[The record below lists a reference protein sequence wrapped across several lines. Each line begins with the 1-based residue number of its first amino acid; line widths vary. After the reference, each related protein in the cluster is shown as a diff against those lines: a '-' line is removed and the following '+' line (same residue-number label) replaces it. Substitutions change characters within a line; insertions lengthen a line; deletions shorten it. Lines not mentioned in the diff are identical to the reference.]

1 MSLRNDSY
9 RNERS
14 FKCTDCPRG
23 FNRRDLLLRH
33 QAAHAKNAATGK
45 IGPDRSNERAI
56 KACDPCVISK
66 LKCDNSRPCQRC
78 EKRKIDCRTDSLD
91 RDRSVKA
98 PSVAAGENQQQQQQG
113 TPSIPLPSPPD
124 SASNNG
130 FASLSSSENPATLE
144 SLPQLQDDSNWNLP
158 DMAFP
163 TFFDQIMAPDFVASD
178 SMHLPLDIFNHMP
191 EQDWL
196 SDNMDIFGID
206 FTPTIDEAFDITNML
221 LIPQEQ
227 NEVSSTEQPGNVS
240 QEQAAANSA
249 RQRHALF
256 HRSPW
261 LWKPEA
267 NSHAFS
273 EHRSLPLDESEID
286 MSGSPHQP
294 FLPSLHMRSEL
305 STHSRDKIFQMVLKA
320 AKSHVSIP
328 RFPSVRPE
336 LLTAL
341 IAAGCVCFGIPSVS
355 KTGLILFEIVRVALN
370 RLVED
375 DNNVIRDLEYLQ
387 AYMMWI
393 DVTAFCGYKRK
404 MEIAEHSLQ
413 PLVTALRRAGK
424 FDRVTYTSNQDA
436 QTDEDNSLE
445 SNWKHWAKQESYKR
459 LVHHLFEH
467 DILTTITKVRNPL
480 ISYAEMTLPLPA
492 SRDQWLAPT
501 AETWHMAGLEK
512 TTRDAKHANLSL
524 RDLLAD
530 GELLRC
536 LPDDVDVSVAR
547 AAHLHGLAAQTWEHF
562 QQSSV
567 VNSPLASNSDPSG
580 KLWLQT
586 RHQQLYD
593 TLQVIRSSIQD
604 TSAVTRLLNE
614 FLMMSMHVNP
624 DDVTRFAGKC
634 GEMEAHC
641 AYQELQSWSHS
652 KRARTAI
659 CHAAQVIRLAREV
672 PPYQLR
678 GADGFIISHAVMVL
692 WAYGRMQRDLA
703 RRTRSSTPNPGSSLR
718 EQQDRENVTPVYLD
732 AEQKAAIDAFLL
744 MGTGRPCLRIR
755 QVGSRKSHDGRQR
768 SRQQQQCCDLRHAQ
782 AIMQV
787 GVAVLEENY
796 ANEMRKTLP
805 QLIRSLCEL
814 MHELGALA

>member
-1 MSLRNDSY
+1 M
-9 RNERS
+9 
-14 FKCTDCPRG
+14 T
-23 FNRRDLLLRH
+23 
-33 QAAHAKNAATGK
+33 
-45 IGPDRSNERAI
+45 
-56 KACDPCVISK
+56 
-66 LKCDNSRPCQRC
+66 
-78 EKRKIDCRTDSLD
+78 
-91 RDRSVKA
+91 
-98 PSVAAGENQQQQQQG
+98 
-113 TPSIPLPSPPD
+113 
-124 SASNNG
+124 
-130 FASLSSSENPATLE
+130 
-144 SLPQLQDDSNWNLP
+144 
-158 DMAFP
+158 FP

-178 SMHLPLDIFNHMP
+178 SMNLPLDIFNHMP

-196 SDNMDIFGID
+196 SDNMDIFGVD
-206 FTPTIDEAFDITNML
+206 FTPTIDEAFEITNLMPM
-221 LIPQEQ
+221 PQEQ
-227 NEVSSTEQPGNVS
+227 NETSSNAQQENVT
-240 QEQAAANSA
+240 QDQAAANSA

-256 HRSPW
+256 QRSPW

-286 MSGSPHQP
+286 MSASPHQP

-328 RFPSVRPE
+328 RFPSIKCLNLLLRVGLAKRMETDAWIHPWTLDAETARPE

-375 DNNVIRDLEYLQ
+375 DNSVIRDLEYLQ
-387 AYMMWI
+387 ACMMWI

-424 FDRVTYTSNQDA
+424 FDRVAYTSNQDVR
-436 QTDEDNSLE
+436 TDDTNTLE

-467 DILTTITKVRNPL
+467 DILTAITKVRNPL

-536 LPDDVDVSVAR
+536 LPEDVDVSVAR

-567 VNSPLASNSDPSG
+567 VNSALASNSDPSG

-586 RHQQLYD
+586 RHQQLYHM
-593 TLQVIRSSIQD
+593 LQVIRSSIQD

-634 GEMEAHC
+634 GEIEAHR
-641 AYQELQSWSHS
+641 AYQELQSWSQS

-678 GADGFIISHAVMVL
+678 GADAFIIYHAVMVL
-692 WAYGRMQRDLA
+692 WAYGMMQRDLA
-703 RRTRSSTPNPGSSLR
+703 RRTRSSTPNPGTSLR
-718 EQQDRENVTPVYLD
+718 EQQERENATPVYLD
-732 AEQKAAIDAFLL
+732 EEKNAAIDAFLL

-755 QVGSRKSHDGRQR
+755 QVGRGKSHDETYR
-768 SRQQQQCCDLRHAQ
+768 SRQQQQYCDLRHAQ

-796 ANEMRKTLP
+796 PNEMRKNLP